1 MNTNATKTAKAV
13 EENKEL
19 TSYQKLLVTLDD
31 DAKAY
36 EFKLK
41 TLDRAQN
48 LIGDIL
54 SVTTGNSIVT
64 ERNNEWG
71 QGTLLELFEILSIR
85 HKNFYMPDFLEN
97 LSDHLFSWSL
107 THDESIRNW
116 KTKTLQER
124 GLDEYGIE
132 LNKAVSESKDEQSA
146 KSQELDKL
154 AVQIS
159 EVLQNPLL
167 PVEVYNSILHG
178 TDAIIN
184 SSNSADNAKYE
195 TSPEHI
201 KAVLKISKS

>member
-1 MNTNATKTAKAV
+1 MKTNATKTAKTV

-31 DAKAY
+31 NVKAY
-36 EFKLK
+36 ELKLK
-41 TLDRAQN
+41 SLDRAKQI
-48 LIGDIL
+48 IGDIL
-54 SVTTGNSIVT
+54 AVTTGNSIVT
-64 ERNNEWG
+64 ENNNEWG
-71 QGTLLELFEILSIR
+71 HGHFLELFEILSIR

-97 LSDHLFSWSL
+97 LSDYLYSWTF
-107 THDESIRNW
+107 THDESNRNW

-132 LNKAVSESKDEQSA
+132 LKETVSEPKVEQPA

-154 AVQIS
+154 AASIS